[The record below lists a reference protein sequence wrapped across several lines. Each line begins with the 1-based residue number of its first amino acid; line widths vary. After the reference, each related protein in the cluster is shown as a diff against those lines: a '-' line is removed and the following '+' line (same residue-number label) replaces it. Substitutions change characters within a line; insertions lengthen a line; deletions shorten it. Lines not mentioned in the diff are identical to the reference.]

1 MLTVSVSVGE
11 VVDKITIL
19 SIKRDTI
26 KGVAAL
32 KNVSVELK
40 TLQDCLLNSSIK
52 INQIEAEWASL
63 RAVNQQ
69 LWDIE
74 DDIRDLERRQ
84 EFGDT
89 FVKVARSVYLLNDE
103 RARLKRLINEKT
115 NSGIIEE
122 KSYTAY

>member
-26 KGVAAL
+26 RGVAAL

-40 TLQDCLLNSSIK
+40 TLQDCLLNSSIN

>member
-1 MLTVSVSVGE
+1 VLTVSVSVGE

-26 KGVAAL
+26 RGVAAL

-40 TLQDCLLNSSIK
+40 TLQDCLLNSSIN

-122 KSYTAY
+122 KSYSAY

>member
-19 SIKRDTI
+19 SIKRDKI

-40 TLQDCLLNSSIK
+40 TLHDCLLNSSIQ

-115 NSGIIEE
+115 NSGIVEE